1 VPENGF
7 VMPDAAPDGP
17 DTRRALL
24 AVAAALALV
33 ASAAAAP
40 ALAGQAP
47 LGSLDSAVTAE
58 DLPRALS
65 QFDFVRDLVGER
77 PDTGSLQVPGGE
89 TFGALAAGASTDV
102 GGPISEE
109 QLEGAASPHFVA
121 TSDEPRYWRTAGYVA
136 YTGGGW
142 EQRPV
147 SRVGPSRPSSER
159 ERTWHGVTLRQPA
172 SSLPTPWRPV
182 DLQYNTPPGEDRE
195 TTFELTGTSGIDADP
210 ALPADE
216 TYEVRSV
223 DAVDDTELLREVRV
237 SGSFAP
243 TGYTA
248 ADTTQ
253 RVAQLTDRI
262 VDDADNRYDAAR
274 AVEAYLEREKE
285 YSLRDAPETGDQ
297 AADEFLFE
305 HDVGYCENYATAM
318 TVMLRSQDVPARYVA
333 GYTSGERVGEDQ
345 YLVRGADAHAWVE
358 VFFED
363 YGWVRFDPTPSAPRQ
378 QADAELAAGSESF
391 QVRVSGPLVP
401 GQEVDATVTSAGSTV
416 SGAAVSVNDDFVGV
430 TDGDGEVSFVVPYAE
445 SVNVTVGPADNRMSG
460 TDGAAGAYGLSSLAS
475 QEVNGDADDGRNGS
489 SSQEFEVQTDVAV
502 DFSEPPQ
509 PGATLDARLTLGGQP
524 FPDAAISLD
533 GVEQGRTD
541 EDGELTVTIPENAA
555 GVVDVTA
562 SRDALSKTVSYP
574 LDDLQVAVSPDLF
587 APLPTTGAT
596 ATVTSGGEPVVG
608 APVQVNGDPVGV
620 TGEDGTISVTIP
632 LDRAPSV
639 TAAASGKTTTTY
651 VDWVLPSLALAVL
664 AVAGVLAGLALAA
677 RNRGLTLARI
687 AAAVRYAA
695 REVVAAVVDGVSG
708 LGDALDDLAAEFRE
722 AAAEGWREILAW
734 LAGLPGRL
742 RLPDVAGF
750 VGRVA
755 AAARAGSQTVSDE
768 APGDGSAGSLQ
779 RVWARFVA
787 LVGVEG
793 WRTKTSVEVA
803 QAAVDAGFPREPV
816 ARVASSFRDAAYGD
830 QDEAS
835 AVEEATDAL
844 GDLDAEEG
852 EQ

>member
-1 VPENGF
+1 MADNGF

-47 LGSLDSAVTAE
+47 LGGLDSPASAD
-58 DLPRALS
+58 DLPKALS
-65 QFDFVRDLVGER
+65 EIDFVRDLVGER
-77 PDTGSLQVPGGE
+77 PDAGSLEVPGGE
-89 TFGALAAGASTDV
+89 TFGALTAGDSTDV
-102 GGPISEE
+102 GGPVSED
-109 QLEGAASPHFVA
+109 QLAGAASPHFVA

-142 EQRPV
+142 EQQPV
-147 SRVGPSRPSSER
+147 NRVGPSRPQSER
-159 ERTWHGVTLRQPA
+159 DRTWHSVTLRQPA

-182 DLQYNTPPGEDRE
+182 DLQYDRGPGADSD
-195 TTFELTGTSGIDADP
+195 TVFELTATSGIDADP
-210 ALPADE
+210 ALPAGE

-223 DAVDDTELLREVRV
+223 DQVENSELLREVRIA
-237 SGSFAP
+237 GSIAP
-243 TGYTA
+243 TPYTA

-253 RVAQLTDRI
+253 GVDQLTDRI
-262 VDDADNRYDAAR
+262 VDDADNRYDAAK
-274 AVEAYLEREKE
+274 AVEAYLEGEKE

-305 HDVGYCENYATAM
+305 HDVGYCENFATAM
-318 TVMLRSQDVPARYVA
+318 TVMLRTQEIPARYVA
-333 GYTSGERVGEDQ
+333 GYTSGERVGDDQ

-378 QADAELAAGSESF
+378 QADSELAAGSETF
-391 QVRVSGPLVP
+391 QVRVSGALVP
-401 GQEVDATVTSAGSTV
+401 GQEVDATVTSAGTTV
-416 SGAAVSVNDDFVGV
+416 SGAAVSVNGDFVGV
-430 TDGDGEVSFVVPYAE
+430 TDQDGAVRFVVPYAE
-445 SVNVTVGPADNRMSG
+445 SVNVSVQPVDGNR
-460 TDGAAGAYGLSSLAS
+460 TDGDAAAGGYGLASLAS
-475 QEVNGDADDGRNGS
+475 QEQAGTTDDGRNGS
-489 SSQEFEVQTDVAV
+489 TSQEFEVQTAV
-502 DFSEPPQ
+502 SVEFDSPPQ
-509 PGATLDARLTLGGQP
+509 PGATLDARLTVGGQP
-524 FPDAAISLD
+524 FPGAAVSLD
-533 GVEQGRTD
+533 GVEQGRTN
-541 EDGELTVTIPENAA
+541 EDGELAVTIPEDAA

-562 SRDALSKTVSYP
+562 SRDDLSKTVSYP
-574 LDDLQVAVSPDLF
+574 LDDLQVAVSPDLV

-608 APVQVNGDPVGV
+608 APVQVNGQPVGV
-620 TGEDGTISVTIP
+620 TGADGTVKLTIP

-639 TAAASGKTTTTY
+639 TAAASGKTATTY
-651 VDWVLPSLALAVL
+651 VDWVLVSLALAVL
-664 AVAGVLAGLALAA
+664 AAAGVIAGVALAA
-677 RNRGLTLARI
+677 RNRGLTLARLT
-687 AAAVRYAA
+687 AAVRYAA
-695 REVVAAVVDGVSG
+695 REVVAALVDAISGV
-708 LGDALDDLAAEFRE
+708 GDALDSLAAEFRE
-722 AAAEGWREILAW
+722 AAADGWREVVAW
-734 LAGLPGRL
+734 IGGLPARL

-755 AAARAGSQTVSDE
+755 AAARAGSRAASEEPAGDE
-768 APGDGSAGSLQ
+768 PSGGLQ

-787 LVGVEG
+787 LVGVER
-793 WRTKTSVEVA
+793 WRTKTPVEVA

-816 ARVASSFRDAAYGD
+816 TRVASSFRDAAYGNG
-830 QDEAS
+830 DEAS
-835 AVEEATDAL
+835 AVEEASDAL